1 MPSPNQD
8 GGGGGFA
15 GAVRGLCGEE
25 VGEQASWEG
34 PALVLSP
41 AVARQGR
48 LFSSRAVLRG

>member
-15 GAVRGLCGEE
+15 GAARGLCGEE

-34 PALVLSP
+34 PALVLP
-41 AVARQGR
+41 PGCGQAGT
-48 LFSSRAVLRG
+48 LFSLRELC